1 MTDQPNASVFYKSF
15 LEFDLNNM
23 CSILS
28 FDSRSMKVLLD
39 ETKNKAYF
47 QEKYPIFYKNK
58 IRKSNN
64 AKNYYYR
71 SAIDNALVNN

>member
-1 MTDQPNASVFYKSF
+1 
-15 LEFDLNNM
+15 
-23 CSILS
+23 
-28 FDSRSMKVLLD
+28 MKVLLEVLLDKKMD

-47 QEKYPIFYKNK
+47 QEKGEKEKYPIFYKNK

-71 SAIDNALVNN
+71 SAIDNAFENALVNNFK